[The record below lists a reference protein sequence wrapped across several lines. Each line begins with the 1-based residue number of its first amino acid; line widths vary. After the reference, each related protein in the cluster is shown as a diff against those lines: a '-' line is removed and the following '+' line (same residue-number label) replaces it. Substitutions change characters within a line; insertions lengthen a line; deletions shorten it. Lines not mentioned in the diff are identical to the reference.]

1 MQMSAFLQDVA
12 YTLRQIRRNPAFSI
26 FVIATLALG
35 IGSNVTIFS
44 AVHALLLRP
53 LPYDASEQLVAL
65 SGRYDGRGDRWSVS
79 LPNAV
84 DWGMRST
91 ALDDLAYYQGAS
103 YSIAGDGT
111 PERLPGVRA
120 SANLFAVLGRGPQ
133 LGRTFSAAED
143 SPDGDRV
150 VVLSHGLW
158 QRRYGGTQDI
168 LGQELN
174 LSGTPHT
181 VIGVMPPRFGFP
193 SPGVELWLP
202 VRGSVTTWPRSQ
214 GGLQTV
220 ARLRAGISMDQARA
234 DTDAV
239 SAALA
244 QEHTSANGDLSIAIR
259 PLRQALYGMDNLSA
273 IVIMLLSSVAFV
285 LLIACVNVA
294 NLMLTRA
301 TARQREVGVR
311 AAMGAPRSRLLRQF
325 VTESIVLA
333 AMGGAA
339 GLLLAVWGV
348 ELLPSLFPADA
359 PIPRDFGIDLTVLG
373 FAAVVTLLTGV
384 LFGVWPA
391 LHASR
396 VDLTA
401 MFGTRSSAT
410 GAIQGRRRDSLVVAE
425 VALAAVLLVSAGLM
439 LRSVITLLSR
449 DPGFNESSA
458 LTLRVSLDATFND
471 PGRTDLYQQQV
482 LEQLRALPG
491 VASAGAVDFLPLGGT
506 SNFNDYYL
514 SGVEGNRNAGNVAAS
529 PGYIEAMG
537 IPLLRGRGFE
547 ERDDRTA
554 LGVAVVTSALADQAW
569 PGTDPIGQRLS
580 MGYEIGGDAPVVRTV
595 VGVIGGVRHGG
606 LDNEPRPEI
615 YIPIAQ
621 LPWATRTMTLVLRT
635 AGDPLAL
642 VEPARR
648 AIWSVDANQPIY
660 DVRTLEQVVR
670 DSSAV
675 FLARLLAGALG
686 VFAAIALLLAA
697 LGLYGVI
704 SYNVARRTYELGVR
718 AALGAQRG
726 DLLRLVFRHGAA
738 LVAAG
743 LAIGFVAA
751 LAAGRLI
758 SGMLFGV
765 KPTDPLTY
773 AVVTVALVAVAALA
787 LLVPALRA
795 ARVSPVQA
803 LRSD

>member
-1 MQMSAFLQDVA
+1 MSVLLQDVG
-12 YTLRQIRRNPAFSI
+12 YTLRQIRRNPAFSL
-26 FVIATLALG
+26 FVVATLALG

-44 AVHALLLRP
+44 AVHTLLLRP
-53 LPYDASEQLVAL
+53 LPYDASERLVAL
-65 SGRYDGRGDRWSVS
+65 SGSYDGRGDRWSVS

-84 DWGMRST
+84 DWGLRST
-91 ALDDLAYYQGAS
+91 ALEDLAYYQGAS
-103 YSIAGDGT
+103 YSIAGDGM

-143 SPDGDRV
+143 APGGERV

-158 QRRYGGTQDI
+158 QRRYGGDPDI
-168 LGQELN
+168 LGQEVN

-181 VIGVMPPRFGFP
+181 VIGVMPAGFAFP

-202 VRGSVTTWPRSQ
+202 VRGSATGWHRSQ

-220 ARLRAGISMDQARA
+220 ARLRAGVSIDQARA
-234 DTDAV
+234 DVDAV
-239 SAALA
+239 SVALA
-244 QEHTSANGDLSIAIR
+244 QEYPSDNGDLAAAIR
-259 PLRQALYGMDNLSA
+259 PLRQAIYGMDNLSA
-273 IVIMLLSSVAFV
+273 IVVMLLSSVAFV

-301 TARQREVGVR
+301 TSRHREVGVR
-311 AAMGAPRSRLLRQF
+311 VAMGAPRSRLVRQF
-325 VTESIVLA
+325 VTESMVLA
-333 AMGGAA
+333 AMGGTA

-348 ELLPSLFPADA
+348 ELLPALFPADA
-359 PIPRDFGIDLTVLG
+359 PIPRDFRIDLSVLG
-373 FAAVVTLLTGV
+373 FASGVTLLTGL

-391 LHASR
+391 FHASR
-396 VDLTA
+396 VDLTT
-401 MFGTRSSAT
+401 MFGTRSTVS
-410 GAIQGRRRDSLVVAE
+410 GAVQGRRRDTLVVAE

-458 LTLRVSLDATFND
+458 LTLRVSLDATYND
-471 PGRTDLYQQQV
+471 PARTDTYQQQV
-482 LEQLRALPG
+482 LERLRALPG
-491 VASAGAVDFLPLGGT
+491 VASVGAVDFLPLGGT

-514 SGVEGNRNAGNVAAS
+514 SGVEGSWNAGNVAAS

-547 ERDDRTA
+547 ERDDRDA
-554 LGVAVVTSALADQAW
+554 VGVAIVTSDLADQAW
-569 PGTDPIGQRLS
+569 PGLDPIGQRLS
-580 MGYEIGGDAPVVRTV
+580 MGYEIGGDQPRSRTV
-595 VGVIGGVRHGG
+595 VGVVGGVRHGG

-621 LPWATRTMTLVLRT
+621 LPWPTRTMTLVVRT

-648 AIWSVDANQPIY
+648 AIWSIDANQPIY
-660 DVRTLEQVVR
+660 DVRTLERVVR
-670 DSSAV
+670 DSAAV

-751 LAAGRLI
+751 LAAGRVI
-758 SGMLFGV
+758 GSMLFGV
-765 KPTDPLTY
+765 TSTDPLTY
-773 AVVTVALVAVAALA
+773 AAVALTLVGVAAVALLA
-787 LLVPALRA
+787 PALRA
-795 ARVSPVQA
+795 ARVSPVTA
-803 LRSD
+803 LRTE